1 VQKLGQANILGQ
13 LCDSFSSKAF
23 YYDGINMV
31 YDSADVNTSFT
42 FIDNNTVYALSGI
55 TGSFYKL
62 YDFNAQ
68 SGDSWYIHGD
78 LS

>member
-1 VQKLGQANILGQ
+1 
-13 LCDSFSSKAF
+13 
-23 YYDGINMV
+23 MV